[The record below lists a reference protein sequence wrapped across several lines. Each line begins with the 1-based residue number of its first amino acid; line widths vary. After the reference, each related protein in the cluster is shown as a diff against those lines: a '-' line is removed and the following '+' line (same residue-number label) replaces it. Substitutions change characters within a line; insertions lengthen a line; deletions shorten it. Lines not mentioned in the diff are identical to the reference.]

1 MTKYIYA
8 GPSKCGTKSL
18 AKAFQILGFRTCDF
32 RETYFIKQ
40 DLWYEYFCENPSD
53 SRKKE
58 IIKEAYEDFDVFLDC
73 PHFAMYE
80 EVKKVYPDTKLVY
93 WKRPFDSWYV
103 SFMHTYNTAEAAWPK
118 DSERG
123 DLKDKDPA
131 TWKMLET
138 VDASNVML
146 GITVPWRKR
155 DDGTT
160 WASTNPE
167 ELGKEKMKKWYEN
180 HFSKICSFD
189 GCEKFE
195 FADLG
200 QGWTSFCE
208 FLEKS
213 LMNLGLG

>member
-1 MTKYIYA
+1 
-8 GPSKCGTKSL
+8 
-18 AKAFQILGFRTCDF
+18 
-32 RETYFIKQ
+32 
-40 DLWYEYFCENPSD
+40 
-53 SRKKE
+53 
-58 IIKEAYEDFDVFLDC
+58 
-73 PHFAMYE
+73 MYE

-167 ELGKEKMKKWYEN
+167 E
-180 HFSKICSFD
+180 
-189 GCEKFE
+189 
-195 FADLG
+195 G
-200 QGWTSFCE
+200 QCRQRPQRSRVDERDVSTRNRHGTE
-208 FLEKS
+208 GER
-213 LMNLGLG
+213 